1 MSGEQKESQKESQI
15 TVDAF
20 EGIPAK
26 RLEGPFYGD
35 SL

>member
-1 MSGEQKESQKESQI
+1 MSGEQKESQI

-26 RLEGPFYGD
+26 RLEGPFYRG
-35 SL
+35 LAMIR